1 MQMTEENL
9 KLKEI
14 AVQMK
19 AFNVQD
25 NSRKHVSLDE
35 TYKDSV
41 EKLEEQ
47 HKKFMDE
54 LSQVRFFISYFQQ
67 RRARQNI
74 NHDMRIKGNLWV
86 A

>member
-19 AFNVQD
+19 AFNVRD

-35 TYKDSV
+35 MYKDSV

-54 LSQVRFFISYFQQ
+54 LSQVRFLISHFQ
-67 RRARQNI
+67 RRLRQNI
-74 NHDMRIKGNLWV
+74 NHEYENKR
-86 A
+86 

>member
-14 AVQMK
+14 AIQMK
-19 AFNVQD
+19 AFNVRD

-47 HKKFMDE
+47 HKKFLDE
-54 LSQVRFFISYFQQ
+54 LSQVKIFISHFQ
-67 RRARQNI
+67 RRVRQNI

>member
-19 AFNVQD
+19 ALNVRD

-54 LSQVRFFISYFQQ
+54 LSQVRFSFSTTRQ
-67 RRARQNI
+67 RQNI

>member
-9 KLKEI
+9 KLKEV
-14 AVQMK
+14 AVQMR
-19 AFNVQD
+19 AFNVRD

-35 TYKDSV
+35 MYKDSV

-54 LSQVRFFISYFQQ
+54 LSQVRFFIFHLAQ
-67 RRARQNI
+67 RREKTE
-74 NHDMRIKGNLWV
+74 HKS
-86 A
+86 